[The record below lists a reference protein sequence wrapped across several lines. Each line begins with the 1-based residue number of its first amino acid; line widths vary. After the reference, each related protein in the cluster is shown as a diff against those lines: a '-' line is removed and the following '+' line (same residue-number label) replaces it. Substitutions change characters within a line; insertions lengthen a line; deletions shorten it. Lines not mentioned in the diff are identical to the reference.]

1 MEKAKPFVKW
11 AGGKTQLLPVIQE
24 MMPEHFGNY
33 FEPFLGGGALFFSVR
48 PSRSVINDVNP
59 SLVNAYRQL
68 REDAELVNY
77 QLRLLDDKIAIV
89 GEPYFYDVRKMFN
102 EKREKGEYD
111 SQLAAIFIFLSKHSF
126 NGLFRENSKGEYNS
140 PSNHWT
146 GRSTPESI
154 LLADSKALK
163 ETEIL
168 CGDFEDAVR
177 DAGKDDFVFFDSPYA
192 PLKATSFDKYMA
204 AGFPKEQH
212 ERLASV
218 FRDLDRRGCRCMLTN
233 HDTQFVRNLYRGFR
247 MKTVPARRSINAD
260 GKNRKGTELIVTNY
274 G

>member
-11 AGGKTQLLPVIQE
+11 VGGKTQLLPVIHE
-24 MMPEHFGNY
+24 MMPEYYNNY
-33 FEPFLGGGALFFSVR
+33 FEPFVGGGALFFSVQ
-48 PSRSVINDVNP
+48 PAHAVINDANL
-59 SLVNAYRQL
+59 SLINTYRQL
-68 REDAELVNY
+68 RDEAALVNH
-77 QLRLLDDKIAIV
+77 QLCLLDDRISVV
-89 GEPYFYDVRKMFN
+89 GEPYFYDVRKVFN

-146 GRSTPESI
+146 GRSTPESV
-154 LLADSKALK
+154 LLADSKTLK

-168 CGDFEDAVR
+168 CGDFEDAVH
-177 DAGKDDFVFFDSPYA
+177 DAGKGDFAFLDSPYA

-212 ERLASV
+212 ERLANV

-233 HDTQFVRNLYRGFR
+233 HDTPFIRDLYRGFR
-247 MKTVPARRSINAD
+247 MRTVPARRSISAD
-260 GKNRKGTELIVTNY
+260 GQKRKGTELIVTNY
-274 G
+274 S